1 MGGVER
7 GGGGIIRQTDVN
19 RFFGDQTYELEE
31 VMLFKRRPD
40 A

>member
-7 GGGGIIRQTDVN
+7 EGGGIIRQTDVK